1 MNPLSR
7 IAGTAVDRAMG
18 LAPAAAPYVVR
29 PNAPVPMPDGVA
41 LSRTLGGAPPRTCSR
56 PRRGLGLPGNRVA
69 LDHHRFSAV
78 CAKKQW

>member
-29 PNAPVPMPDGVA
+29 PNAPVPMPGRRRPEPDPG
-41 LSRTLGGAPPRTCSR
+41 RGAAPDLQSPQARLRAAREPDR
-56 PRRGLGLPGNRVA
+56 P
-69 LDHHRFSAV
+69 
-78 CAKKQW
+78 